1 MAGIKSRKGQISIN
15 MTKTYNGQPVRLT
28 KYYKAKG
35 GSIMCPLNPETGEMF
50 FKVNG
55 DPVTYGEYTST

>member
-35 GSIMCPLNPETGEMF
+35 GAIMCPLNPETGELVY
-50 FKVNG
+50 KDNG
-55 DPVTYGEYTST
+55 EVVTYGEYSST

>member
-35 GSIMCPLNPETGEMF
+35 GSLGFLLTILNQEKGETCLS
-50 FKVNG
+50 KVARQ
-55 DPVTYGEYTST
+55 

>member
-50 FKVNG
+50 FKENG